1 MKELI
6 EKFYTSF
13 QAKDAEGMA
22 DCYHDDVVFTD
33 PAFGELSGEHAKNM
47 WRMLLQNS
55 KDLTLEF
62 SQIEATEHT
71 GKAHWDAT
79 YTFSQTGRKVVNKID
94 ALFEFKDG
102 KIIRHTD
109 VFNLRIWAKQAM
121 GFKGALLGGTSF
133 FKKKLNAK
141 TNSLLTKFERQ

>member
-109 VFNLRIWAKQAM
+109 VFNLRTWAKQAM